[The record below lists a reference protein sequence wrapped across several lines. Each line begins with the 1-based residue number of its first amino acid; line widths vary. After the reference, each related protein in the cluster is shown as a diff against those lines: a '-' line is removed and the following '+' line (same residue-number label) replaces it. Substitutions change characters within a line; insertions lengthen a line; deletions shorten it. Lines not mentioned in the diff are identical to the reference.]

1 MKVLCTTIV
10 LMVMWLGS
18 LQAQSIYTEHTLKL
32 DNPEQRPGAEIED
45 IAWIAGNWVGE
56 AFGGLSEEFW
66 SEPVAG
72 AMMGM
77 YRSVARGKVGF
88 YELLTITEE
97 KGSLILRLKHFHP
110 DLKGWEE
117 KNATV
122 DFPLVK
128 VEKNTVWFE
137 GYTFVR
143 ESKNEFNVYL
153 AQSGGDGPPRELVFQ
168 YTRRKKR

>member
-1 MKVLCTTIV
+1 MKRTIFLCPS
-10 LMVMWLGS
+10 S
-18 LQAQSIYTEHTLKL
+18 LFLITSSGFGQSIYTEHTLKL
-32 DNPEQRPGAEIED
+32 DNPDNQPKAEIEA
-45 IAWIAGNWVGE
+45 ISWITGNWVGE

-66 SEPVAG
+66 SEPMAG

-77 YRSVARGKVGF
+77 YRSVTRGKIGF

-97 KGSLILRLKHFHP
+97 KESLILRLKHFHP
-110 DLKGWEE
+110 DLKGWED
-117 KNATV
+117 KGVTV

-128 VEKNTVWFE
+128 VEKNAVYFE
-137 GYTFVR
+137 GYTFVK

-168 YTRRKKR
+168 YTRRKK